1 MSAVPAP
8 THERLLSFEVG
19 GSVYAVPIA
28 DVAEVTEP
36 GRIVAVPT
44 LPLPVGGVMNHQGD
58 ALPVV
63 HRGVLFEVAAE
74 QLAEPRHVLVLA
86 RSPEDRGALGIPI
99 DRILGLVEGAGG
111 VARGADAVVERRP
124 IEGRVVSVLD
134 ARRLFERAA
143 EAIENSVLGAGPGE
157 VGEA

>member
-1 MSAVPAP
+1 VSPSFAS

-44 LPLPVGGVMNHQGD
+44 LPLHVGGAMNHQGD
-58 ALPVV
+58 ALPIV
-63 HRGVLFEVAAE
+63 HRSVLFDVATE
-74 QLAEPRHVLVLA
+74 ELAEPRHVLVLA

-99 DRILGLVEGAGG
+99 DRILGLVEGSGG

-124 IEGRVVSVLD
+124 IDGRVVSVLD

-143 EAIENSVLGAGPGE
+143 EMIERSVLGTELGE
-157 VGEA
+157 GSET